1 VIPAGIRRA
10 SSIQAA
16 EAAKVIENTQ
26 RDLNIAFVNELA
38 IIFHRLGLDTVEV
51 LEIAG
56 TKWNFLPFRPGLV
69 GGHCIGVDPYYLTY
83 KAEQAGYH
91 PEVILAGRR
100 INDGMGRY
108 IAQETVKLMIQ
119 RGSPVRGAS
128 VNVLGLAFKENVPDL
143 RNSRVIDIIE
153 ELKSYGI
160 NVAVH
165 DPIVD
170 PQDARREY
178 AVELVAWEQLPIAD
192 ALILAVPHDRL
203 LENARQL
210 PAKVAKGGCIMDV
223 KSRLDPAAIREAGLH
238 LWRL

>member
-1 VIPAGIRRA
+1 MGKWEGDINLGL
-10 SSIQAA
+10 
-16 EAAKVIENTQ
+16 ENG
-26 RDLNIAFVNELA
+26 VA
-38 IIFHRLGLDTVEV
+38 IISHRPGLDTVEV

-69 GGHCIGVDPYYLTY
+69 GGHGNGVDPYYLTY

-178 AVELVAWEQLPIAD
+178 AVELVAWERLPIAD

-203 LENARQL
+203 LENARLL
-210 PAKVAKGGCIMDV
+210 PANVAKGGRIMDV
-223 KSRLDPAAIREAGLH
+223 KARLDPAAIREAGPP
-238 LWRL
+238 LWRLQPRETMKSP

>member
-1 VIPAGIRRA
+1 
-10 SSIQAA
+10 
-16 EAAKVIENTQ
+16 
-26 RDLNIAFVNELA
+26 
-38 IIFHRLGLDTVEV
+38 
-51 LEIAG
+51 
-56 TKWNFLPFRPGLV
+56 
-69 GGHCIGVDPYYLTY
+69 
-83 KAEQAGYH
+83 
-91 PEVILAGRR
+91 
-100 INDGMGRY
+100 MGRY

-178 AVELVAWEQLPIAD
+178 AVELVAWERLPIAD
-192 ALILAVPHDRL
+192 ALILAVPPDPL
-203 LENARQL
+203 LRNARPL
-210 PAKVAKGGCIMDV
+210 PAQGPQ
-223 KSRLDPAAIREAGLH
+223 SRRRHDLQTPP
-238 LWRL
+238 